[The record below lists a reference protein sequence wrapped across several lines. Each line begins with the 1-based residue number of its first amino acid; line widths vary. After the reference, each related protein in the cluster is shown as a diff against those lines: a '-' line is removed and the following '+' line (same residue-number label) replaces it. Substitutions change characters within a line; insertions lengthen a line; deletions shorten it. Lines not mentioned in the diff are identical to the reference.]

1 MDLRGARRIDAAEIQ
16 SFLEQSKAIAEIG
29 QRMNRPRR
37 AQTVE
42 DSRVSLPF
50 DPLEKAV
57 QRVGHLGTVHAGIF
71 SIRPKITLRLVSAHF
86 GETSSCCGLD
96 VGERCDLADR
106 KSTRLN
112 SSH

>member
-1 MDLRGARRIDAAEIQ
+1 MDLRRAARRIDAAEIQ

-29 QRMNRPRR
+29 QRMNRPRH

-71 SIRPKITLRLVSAHF
+71 SIRPKITMRLASAHF
-86 GETSSCCGLD
+86 GETSLVCVLYVGVSCEYDHITLWS
-96 VGERCDLADR
+96 L
-106 KSTRLN
+106 
-112 SSH
+112 